1 MASLN
6 NTRLF
11 LLFGFAFMLSL
22 ASQAHGGQIAV
33 YWGQGNN
40 KNEGTLRQTCETG
53 RYSYVII
60 AFLNEFGEGRAPKL
74 NLAGHCDPASGGCIS
89 VSDGIRAC
97 QGRGIKVLLSIGG
110 GVGSYGLSN
119 PNDAQQVA
127 SYLWNNFLGGQS
139 NFRPLG
145 NAALDGIDFDIEQGS
160 DVFYGDL
167 GRALKNLGQQA
178 GKTVLLSAAP
188 QCPFPDRFL
197 GRAINT
203 GVFDFVWVQFYNNPP
218 CQYSNGTPAGSGR
231 HGQTTGPTSHRQGV
245 PGASRCPA
253 AAGSGFLPPQVLISQ
268 VLPAIKS
275 SPKYGGIMLWNKL
288 FDDVT
293 GYSNAVK
300 GSV

>member
-218 CQYSNGTPAGSGR
+218 CQYSNGDTSRLRTAWSNNWANIP
-231 HGQTTGPTSHRQGV
+231 TGKV
-245 PGASRCPA
+245 
-253 AAGSGFLPPQVLISQ
+253 GFLPPQVLISQ